1 MSGNMSLAL
10 YRRAVVTAVKPFVE
24 AGLAEATA
32 DSPLA
37 YDATDLVKV
46 ASTRPLIVL
55 RTPFST
61 AGPLT

>member
-1 MSGNMSLAL
+1 M
-10 YRRAVVTAVKPFVE
+10 TAVKPFVE
-24 AGLAEATA
+24 AGPAEAKA

-55 RTPFST
+55 RTPFAT